1 MCKDDPEEARAE
13 MDKVLAET
21 KTPALP
27 DGIDAGNLASP
38 DAVENVEPTEKSE
51 ETDTAVKT
59 VKPDETAQ
67 DVDGYTPVFSPMVR
81 TVVYVLG
88 VVIGLVS
95 FIVLGIASD
104 ANWPHWV
111 STLAGLLGTGYG
123 SIAAAFGVA
132 YRPTR

>member
-1 MCKDDPEEARAE
+1 MCKDNPEEARAE

-27 DGIDAGNLASP
+27 DGIDAGDLATP
-38 DAVENVEPTEKSE
+38 DVEKTVVSTSEPVKA
-51 ETDTAVKT
+51 DTATKTDDTSEVK
-59 VKPDETAQ
+59 

-88 VVIGLVS
+88 VIIGVAS

-111 STLAGLLGTGYG
+111 GTLAGLLGTGYG